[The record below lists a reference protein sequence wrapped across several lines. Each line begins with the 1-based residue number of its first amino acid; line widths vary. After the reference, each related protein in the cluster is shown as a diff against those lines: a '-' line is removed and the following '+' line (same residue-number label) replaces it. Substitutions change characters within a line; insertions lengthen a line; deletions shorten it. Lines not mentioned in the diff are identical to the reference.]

1 MLRAWRRGVAPAT
14 SVVGL
19 VAAFALEALFKAL
32 ENRVIARLSA
42 TGRAATARVVRVAPS
57 DADANADGGAA
68 PPAKPTLLEELRAFR
83 DTFLHGGDAMER
95 RLAVMCVLVPALMVP
110 AHAARFGTLLEDD
123 D

>member
-1 MLRAWRRGVAPAT
+1 MSAASAAAPAA
-14 SVVGL
+14 SSEG
-19 VAAFALEALFKAL
+19 AKPKAVL
-32 ENRVIARLSA
+32 
-42 TGRAATARVVRVAPS
+42 TPH
-57 DADANADGGAA
+57 ADGGAA

-83 DTFLHGGDAMER
+83 DTFQHGGDAMER